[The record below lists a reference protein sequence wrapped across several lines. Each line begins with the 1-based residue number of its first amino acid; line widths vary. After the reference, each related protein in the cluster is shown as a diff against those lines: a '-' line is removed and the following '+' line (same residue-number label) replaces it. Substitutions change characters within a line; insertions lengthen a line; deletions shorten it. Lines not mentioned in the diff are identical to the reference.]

1 MNTRSTF
8 QMFSLTPQLLPG
20 LPLHIPKS
28 EPHLC
33 RRREQLR
40 LLLFLHRQALD
51 RVAYVFESLELSVP
65 SSESTCRDVYCV
77 GVFEYVLSTGLV
89 VGVSLRGRRSL
100 DFGGRRV
107 P

>member
-1 MNTRSTF
+1 
-8 QMFSLTPQLLPG
+8 
-20 LPLHIPKS
+20 
-28 EPHLC
+28 
-33 RRREQLR
+33 
-40 LLLFLHRQALD
+40 
-51 RVAYVFESLELSVP
+51 VP

-100 DFGGRRV
+100 DFGGGRV